1 MSATIT
7 LEAYKENSIE
17 VSTNIGKMPIAEY
30 ADIKASEYGFDDY
43 PDLMENGYRIAMP

>member
-7 LEAYKENSIE
+7 PDVYKENSIE

-30 ADIKASEYGFDDY
+30 ADIKAHEYGFDDY
-43 PDLMENGYRIAMP
+43 PDLIENGYRIAMP